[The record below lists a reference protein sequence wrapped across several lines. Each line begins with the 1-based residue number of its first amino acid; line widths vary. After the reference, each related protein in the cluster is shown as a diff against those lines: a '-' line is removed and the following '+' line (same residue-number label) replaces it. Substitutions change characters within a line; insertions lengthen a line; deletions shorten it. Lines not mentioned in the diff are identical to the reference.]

1 MTARPSDPKE
11 PQETQC
17 VTVAAKPPSNT
28 LRSLPLPVRHPEL
41 TRSQLI
47 FSISTS
53 IDPRSLAIER
63 KDEFFLFMEMR
74 AEHQWASFSMTC
86 RKWVTATSSF
96 NTQLEERQKGG
107 NLEIVKKNPRAL
119 MDKLAEVEQQ
129 IIQRFTTGNFTCK
142 QCSNEAGSSPCSD
155 LLKHALGGQLFGKST
170 AVPSHSLKA
179 KIQVYRVPRILGN
192 QM

>member
-1 MTARPSDPKE
+1 M
-11 PQETQC
+11 
-17 VTVAAKPPSNT
+17 VAAKPPSNT

-53 IDPRSLAIER
+53 IDPRSLSIKR

-129 IIQRFTTGNFTCK
+129 IIQRSTTGNFTCK
-142 QCSNEAGSSPCSD
+142 QCSNVVDPD
-155 LLKHALGGQLFGKST
+155 LVLTSLSTHRRDNFLEKALQCRRT
-170 AVPSHSLKA
+170 C
-179 KIQVYRVPRILGN
+179 
-192 QM
+192 

>member
-1 MTARPSDPKE
+1 
-11 PQETQC
+11 
-17 VTVAAKPPSNT
+17 
-28 LRSLPLPVRHPEL
+28 
-41 TRSQLI
+41 
-47 FSISTS
+47 
-53 IDPRSLAIER
+53 
-63 KDEFFLFMEMR
+63 
-74 AEHQWASFSMTC
+74 MTC
-86 RKWVTATSSF
+86 RKWVTATISF

-142 QCSNEAGSSPCSD
+142 QCSNEARSSPCSD
-155 LLKHALGGQLFGKST
+155 LLKHAPEGQLFGKST
-170 AVPSHSLKA
+170 AVPSHSLKV